1 LIVSPSTT
9 SMGVVMKIYSVFV
22 VALSLYMFLYKLMK
36 EKMVSYIHMIKDRSV
51 LMSCTLGIILDC
63 VS

>member
-1 LIVSPSTT
+1 
-9 SMGVVMKIYSVFV
+9 MGVVMKIYSVFV